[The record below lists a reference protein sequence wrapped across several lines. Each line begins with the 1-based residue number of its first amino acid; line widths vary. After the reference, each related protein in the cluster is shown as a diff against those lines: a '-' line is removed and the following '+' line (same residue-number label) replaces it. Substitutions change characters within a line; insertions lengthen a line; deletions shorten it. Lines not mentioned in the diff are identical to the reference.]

1 MERRSGSTWV
11 DASGL
16 HCREDSRVSRGRI
29 VIVTGPPGAG
39 KTAVARRL
47 AQDGNAPLAIHLHTD
62 DFYAYIRKGYVEPWR
77 TEARAQNTVVL
88 DALAATAAI
97 YAKGGYDVFADGI
110 IGPWFF
116 DPWVQAAASANLDLR
131 YVLLLPDEATT
142 VARATSRRPPA
153 LTDPAPVRF
162 MWRQFAELAAY
173 ADHVVDT
180 TRLSIDEALD
190 SIQAGLAAGGFRLP
204 LPTAGV

>member
-1 MERRSGSTWV
+1 MHT
-11 DASGL
+11 
-16 HCREDSRVSRGRI
+16 GRI

-39 KTAVARRL
+39 KTAVAKRL
-47 AQDGNAPLAIHLHTD
+47 AQSADRPHAIHLHTD
-62 DFYAYIRKGYVEPWR
+62 DFYTYIRKGFVEPWR
-77 TEARAQNTVVL
+77 PESRAQNTVVL

-97 YAKGGYDVFADGI
+97 FAAGGYDVFADGI

-116 DPWVQAAASANLDLR
+116 DPWFAAAERANLDLH

-142 VARATSRRPPA
+142 VARATSRRAPA

-162 MWRQFAELAAY
+162 MWRQFAELPAY

-180 TRLSIDEALD
+180 THLSIDEALD
-190 SIQAGLAAGGFRLP
+190 LIQSGLAAGDFRLAKP
-204 LPTAGV
+204 AADT